1 MSRSKNSVG
10 NDREKM
16 LRDAEQ
22 LVRDVL
28 CKTSGQRVTETVV
41 RDVARKVSNAIPQT
55 PRRR

>member
-41 RDVARKVSNAIPQT
+41 RDVARKVSNAIP
-55 PRRR
+55 